1 MRALRKGSRRAGFL
15 TILASV
21 PSSVSLRMAPGWGAK
36 KMSIVRSDPRTARF
50 GMTCPKGERSSWKR
64 RLLNWSKGLVG
75 MIDRSFGY
83 SEKYYI

>member
-1 MRALRKGSRRAGFL
+1 
-15 TILASV
+15 
-21 PSSVSLRMAPGWGAK
+21 
-36 KMSIVRSDPRTARF
+36 MSIVRSDPKTARF